1 MENPL
6 MFSTRTGP
14 ASELQKH
21 PFLKQQSAILSL
33 LEEMCRD
40 YDELAQSGSYLTY
53 RLATAKHCAQAKGIL
68 NVLAACDA
76 YRYKDDIV

>member
-1 MENPL
+1 
-6 MFSTRTGP
+6 MFSTRTGA
-14 ASELQKH
+14 ASALQKH
-21 PFLKQQSAILSL
+21 PFLKQRTAILNL
-33 LEEMCRD
+33 LEEMARD

-76 YRYKDDIV
+76 YHYKEDIV

>member
-1 MENPL
+1 

-14 ASELQKH
+14 VSDIKKH
-21 PFLKQQSAILSL
+21 PFLNQRTAILNL
-33 LEEMCRD
+33 LEEMARE
-40 YDELAQSGSYLTY
+40 YDELAKSGSYLTY

-76 YRYKDDIV
+76 YQYKDDIV

>member
-1 MENPL
+1 

-14 ASELQKH
+14 VSELRKN
-21 PFLKQQSAILSL
+21 PFLKQQSAIISL

-68 NVLAACDA
+68 NVLAACEA